1 MIRWTERPEGYIVRA
16 SRSGTTLRAVM
27 GVLSLAAGLLAMAN
41 DDFELLLYG
50 AVPGIG
56 LMLWAWRDWTSRPW
70 LFIPVH
76 GKGAIWGRGEADL
89 AGSPAQVDRFDLER
103 VPRRLRILAPN
114 YLVVGILAGGQRVD
128 VLGPWRSA
136 DALTVEGVVKQL
148 NDLLQATDRSLAM
161 VKAPEMIDE
170 YRAAAQRHLS
180 VLVVFGLLILGF
192 VVFLSFMRSW

>member
-16 SRSGTTLRAVM
+16 SRSGTTLRAVL
-27 GVLSLAAGLLAMAN
+27 GVLSLAAGLLAMTN

-56 LMLWAWRDWTSRPW
+56 LILWAWREWTSRPW

-76 GKGAIWGRGEADL
+76 GKGAIWGRGEAEL
-89 AGSPAQVDRFDLER
+89 AGSPAQVDRFDLGR
-103 VPRRLRILAPN
+103 IPRWFRRLAP
-114 YLVVGILAGGQRVD
+114 YFGVVGILAEGRRID
-128 VLGPWRSA
+128 VLRPWRST
-136 DALTVEGVVKQL
+136 DALTVEGLVKQL
-148 NDLLQATDRSLAM
+148 NDLLQASDRSLAM
-161 VKAPEMIDE
+161 MKAPELIDE